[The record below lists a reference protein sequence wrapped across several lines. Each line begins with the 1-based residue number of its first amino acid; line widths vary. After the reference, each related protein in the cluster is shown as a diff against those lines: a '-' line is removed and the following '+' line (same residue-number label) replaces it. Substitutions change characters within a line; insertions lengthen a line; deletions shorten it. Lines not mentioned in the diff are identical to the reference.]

1 MQSWPEAMKVALSRE
16 EVLLSEESQLSGE
29 EKLAENKGYDDSD
42 LQGSIL
48 HRNPAREAERGMFH
62 GLFELDRLRC
72 LAGVHS
78 GKVEAIR
85 ESYRSAWQL
94 GDERFGERGG
104 IPQQGKK
111 QHCAERDGWVKGEG
125 LSLASQWIECVSL
138 LSPIQWKWMSG
149 RAIES
154 WGRKRDSP
162 AHYFDF
168 VLVPLLCSVSTLAEG
183 RDSKTSAR
191 KELRITWA
199 LHTQMF
205 LIPSVQLQLGR
216 GMTLTLMRLIPLP
229 LWRLMSRREMPKPR
243 DI

>member
-1 MQSWPEAMKVALSRE
+1 MYRKCRRWKIRRERWYSATRE
-16 EVLLSEESQLSGE
+16 EAALCWERWVG
-29 EKLAENKGYDDSD
+29 KGWRTFFGFSMDWMCVTS
-42 LQGSIL
+42 
-48 HRNPAREAERGMFH
+48 
-62 GLFELDRLRC
+62 
-72 LAGVHS
+72 V
-78 GKVEAIR
+78 
-85 ESYRSAWQL
+85 SYSMEM
-94 GDERFGERGG
+94 DVRF
-104 IPQQGKK
+104 
-111 QHCAERDGWVKGEG
+111 
-125 LSLASQWIECVSL
+125 LSLVSGCLFFSFCPVFWCEDHSSMISSISYPFSL
-138 LSPIQWKWMSG
+138 LSLHPEHLYERSYPMPIGYSISLSHYPWEWLMWTG